1 MNKEGEQKRDQKSE
15 EKIKNE
21 NSVKITIAKQVA
33 DRLWKFVEKVNEG
46 FEAGRVHRQDVAS
59 WIISNFLDSPTEND
73 LNSISKNYY
82 DDALMLE
89 SMYRQMKETGEI
101 PEFIRDALRKQFQ
114 GVPEAPKKNKKALT
128 KEYIP
133 DVLAEVKGVA

>member
-1 MNKEGEQKRDQKSE
+1 MNKEGEQKRDQKTE
-15 EKIKNE
+15 DKIKNE

-59 WIISNFLDSPTEND
+59 WIISNFLDSPSESD
-73 LNSISKNYY
+73 LNSIRKTYY

-114 GVPEAPKKNKKALT
+114 GAPETPKKIKKPLT
-128 KEYIP
+128 KEFIS
-133 DVLAEVKGVA
+133 DVLPELKDVA